1 MIEKINLQ
9 LINSLFETNEENSIT
24 LKSCLEEGDL
34 LYLPIKLYHRVDTL
48 GPRISISY
56 HFTDA
61 KRWKGGK
68 RKPWYDW
75 IGDING

>member
-34 LYLPIKLYHRVDTL
+34 LSEKQYCFSSKKVFHN
-48 GPRISISY
+48 
-56 HFTDA
+56 F
-61 KRWKGGK
+61 
-68 RKPWYDW
+68 
-75 IGDING
+75 

>member
-34 LYLPIKLYHRVDTL
+34 LSEKQYCFSSKKFFHNLSPILSIFNKCSNLSK
-48 GPRISISY
+48 ISFS
-56 HFTDA
+56 
-61 KRWKGGK
+61 K
-68 RKPWYDW
+68 
-75 IGDING
+75 